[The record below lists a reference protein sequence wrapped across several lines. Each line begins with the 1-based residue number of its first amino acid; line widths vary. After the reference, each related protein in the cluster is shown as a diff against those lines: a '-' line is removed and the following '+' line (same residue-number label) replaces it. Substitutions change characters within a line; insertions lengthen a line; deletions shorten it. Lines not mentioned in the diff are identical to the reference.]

1 MMTEFIS
8 SWLIKFRLTL
18 FSAKLEQ
25 FLKCLGKKKIS
36 VAEDL
41 RSSLI
46 VNLFLNFCASAC

>member
-46 VNLFLNFCASAC
+46 ANLFLNFCASAC

>member
-25 FLKCLGKKKIS
+25 FLKCLGKKKYQWLKTS
-36 VAEDL
+36 GL
-41 RSSLI
+41 H
-46 VNLFLNFCASAC
+46 